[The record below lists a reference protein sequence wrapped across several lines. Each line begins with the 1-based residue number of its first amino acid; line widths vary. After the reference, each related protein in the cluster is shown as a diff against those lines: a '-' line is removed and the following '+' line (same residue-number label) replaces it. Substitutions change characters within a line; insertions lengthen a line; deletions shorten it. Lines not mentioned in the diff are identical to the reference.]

1 MKLLEKHSRSIL
13 VTNLLIMLLG
23 GVLFYLMFNYLL
35 GRSIRTTLEERK
47 AFARKKLLQSDS
59 LYFYQD
65 FSANVFSVK
74 RLAAG
79 GTAGRGAE
87 VVGDTVI
94 FDPLENQQTHFREL
108 TFTESFRGT
117 PYRVTVR
124 RPVIDEEEIL
134 HGVLA
139 LTSLLTLLLVLA
151 LYFANRL
158 VSKKLWQPFNATLA
172 NLRSYQLEQMQPV
185 AFPATG
191 IAEFV
196 ELQGALRRL
205 MERIQQDYF
214 ALREYTENTTH
225 EIQTPLAI
233 IRSKLELLQDHPLTV
248 EQLQLVNAAN
258 QAVTRL
264 SRLKEA
270 LVLLVRIKNRQF
282 VNPEPIR
289 LDALLRERLT
299 HFAELMDLKALRVST
314 QIDEPVTLLLNPL
327 LAEILLDNLLGNAIK
342 HNLTGGTLTVRL
354 TEGLLTIRNAGE
366 APRGPTAAFFDRF
379 VKADPRSRSL
389 GLGLAIVK
397 AICETNGL
405 GIAYGFSEGFH
416 QIDVSLP
423 AREPLP
429 GHAQWSASQV
439 QPKQTIQ
446 SG

>member
-1 MKLLEKHSRSIL
+1 MKLLQKHSRSIL

-23 GVLFYLMFNYLL
+23 GVLFYLMFNYLVE
-35 GRSIRTTLEERK
+35 RNIRKTLEERK

-74 RLAAG
+74 RLAAPG
-79 GTAGRGAE
+79 AAGSRAE
-87 VVGDTVI
+87 AVGDTVI
-94 FDPLENQQTHFREL
+94 FDALENQQTHFRQL
-108 TFTESFRGT
+108 TFTDEFRGT
-117 PYRVTVR
+117 PYQVTVR
-124 RPVIDEEEIL
+124 RPVIDEEKIL

-139 LTSLLTLLLVLA
+139 LTSLLTLLLAGA
-151 LYFANRL
+151 LYFGNRL
-158 VSKKLWQPFNATLA
+158 VSKELWQPFHATLSG
-172 NLRSYQLEQMQPV
+172 LRNYQLEQMQPV
-185 AFPATG
+185 AFPPTD

-214 ALREYTENTTH
+214 ALKEYTENTTH

-270 LVLLVRIKNRQF
+270 LVLLVRIKNRQY
-282 VNPEPIR
+282 VNQEPIR

-299 HFAELMDLKALRVST
+299 HFEELMELKALRVST
-314 QIDEPVTLLLNPL
+314 EVGKPVTLLINPL
-327 LAEILLDNLLGNAIK
+327 LAEILLDNLIGNAIK
-342 HNLTGGTLTVRL
+342 HNHAGGALSVQLTDRQ
-354 TEGLLTIRNAGE
+354 LTIRNQGE
-366 APRGPTAAFFDRF
+366 APRGSTEAFFERF

-405 GIAYGFSEGFH
+405 AIAYGFSGGLH
-416 QIDVSLP
+416 RIDVSLP
-423 AREPLP
+423 AP
-429 GHAQWSASQV
+429 GPPEHPQRPVSQV
-439 QPKQTIQ
+439 QAGPAM
-446 SG
+446 

>member
-1 MKLLEKHSRSIL
+1 LKLLQKHSRSIL

-23 GVLFYLMFNYLL
+23 GVLFYLMFNYLVE
-35 GRSIRTTLEERK
+35 RNIRKTLEERK
-47 AFARKKLLQSDS
+47 AFARKRLLQSDS

-74 RLAAG
+74 RLV
-79 GTAGRGAE
+79 TAGAVDVKAE
-87 VVGDTVI
+87 AVGDTVI
-94 FDPLENQQTHFREL
+94 FDPLKNQQTHFRQL

-139 LTSLLTLLLVLA
+139 LTILLTLLLVLA
-151 LYFANRL
+151 LYFGNRL
-158 VSKKLWQPFNATLA
+158 VSRQLWRPFHDTLA
-172 NLRSYQLEQMQPV
+172 GLRNYQLEQMQPV
-185 AFPATG
+185 AFPATD

-205 MERIQQDYF
+205 MERIQQDYL

-270 LVLLVRIKNRQF
+270 LVLLVRIKNRQY
-282 VNPEPIR
+282 VNQEPIR

-299 HFAELMDLKALRVST
+299 HFEELMELKALRVST
-314 QIDEPVTLLLNPL
+314 EVTGAGHAAGQCL
-327 LAEILLDNLLGNAIK
+327 LAEICWTTSSATPSSITSPGAPLRAA
-342 HNLTGGTLTVRL
+342 HRP
-354 TEGLLTIRNAGE
+354 LLTIRNQGE

-379 VKADPRSRSL
+379 VKADPRSQVA

-405 GIAYGFSEGFH
+405 ENHLRVLGWFSP
-416 QIDVSLP
+416 D
-423 AREPLP
+423 
-429 GHAQWSASQV
+429 
-439 QPKQTIQ
+439 
-446 SG
+446 

>member
-1 MKLLEKHSRSIL
+1 
-13 VTNLLIMLLG
+13 
-23 GVLFYLMFNYLL
+23 
-35 GRSIRTTLEERK
+35 
-47 AFARKKLLQSDS
+47 
-59 LYFYQD
+59 
-65 FSANVFSVK
+65 
-74 RLAAG
+74 
-79 GTAGRGAE
+79 
-87 VVGDTVI
+87 
-94 FDPLENQQTHFREL
+94 
-108 TFTESFRGT
+108 
-117 PYRVTVR
+117 
-124 RPVIDEEEIL
+124 
-134 HGVLA
+134 
-139 LTSLLTLLLVLA
+139 
-151 LYFANRL
+151 
-158 VSKKLWQPFNATLA
+158 
-172 NLRSYQLEQMQPV
+172 
-185 AFPATG
+185 
-191 IAEFV
+191 
-196 ELQGALRRL
+196 

-354 TEGLLTIRNAGE
+354 TDGLLTIRNAGE

>member
-1 MKLLEKHSRSIL
+1 LKLLQKHSRSIL

-23 GVLFYLMFNYLL
+23 GVLSYLMFNFLIN
-35 GRSIRTTLEERK
+35 RNIRTTLEERK

-74 RLAAG
+74 RLPAAG
-79 GTAGRGAE
+79 TANPGAE
-87 VVGDTVI
+87 AVGDTVI
-94 FDPLENQQTHFREL
+94 FDPLKNQQTHFRQL
-108 TFTESFRGT
+108 SFTESFRGT

-124 RPVIDEEEIL
+124 RPVMDEEEIL

-139 LTSLLTLLLVLA
+139 LTVLLTILLVLA

-158 VSKKLWQPFNATLA
+158 VSKELWQPFNATLA
-172 NLRSYQLEQMQPV
+172 SLRNYQLAEMQPV
-185 AFPATG
+185 AFPATD
-191 IAEFV
+191 IAEYI

-205 MERIQQDYF
+205 MERIQGDYF
-214 ALREYTENTTH
+214 ALKEYTENTTH

-270 LVLLVRIKNRQF
+270 LLLLVRIKNRQF
-282 VNPEPIR
+282 VNHEPVR
-289 LDALLRERLT
+289 LDGLLRERLT
-299 HFAELMDLKALRVST
+299 HFAELMELKTLRVST
-314 QIDEPVTLLLNPL
+314 ETDEPATLLINPL
-327 LAEILLDNLLGNAIK
+327 LAEILLDNLLSNAIK
-342 HNLTGGTLTVRL
+342 HNVTGGVLAVRL
-354 TEGLLTIRNAGE
+354 TDRHLTIRNAGE

-405 GIAYGFSEGFH
+405 QIAYGFSDGLH
-416 QIDVSLP
+416 RIDVSFP

-429 GHAQWSASQV
+429 GHAQRSVSQA
-439 QPKQTIQ
+439 QAKQVIR

>member
-1 MKLLEKHSRSIL
+1 
-13 VTNLLIMLLG
+13 
-23 GVLFYLMFNYLL
+23 
-35 GRSIRTTLEERK
+35 
-47 AFARKKLLQSDS
+47 
-59 LYFYQD
+59 
-65 FSANVFSVK
+65 VFSVK
-74 RLAAG
+74 RLPAAG
-79 GTAGRGAE
+79 TARTGAE
-87 VVGDTVI
+87 AVGDTVI
-94 FDPLENQQTHFREL
+94 FDPLENQQTHFRQL

-117 PYRVTVR
+117 PYRVSVR

-139 LTSLLTLLLVLA
+139 LTILLTLLLVLA

-158 VSKKLWQPFNATLA
+158 VSKELWQPFNATLA
-172 NLRSYQLEQMQPV
+172 SLRNYQLEQMQPV
-185 AFPATG
+185 AFPATD

-196 ELQGALRRL
+196 ELQGALQRL

-214 ALREYTENTTH
+214 ALKEYTENTTH

-233 IRSKLELLQDHPLTV
+233 IRSKLELLQDHSLTV

-270 LVLLVRIKNRQF
+270 LVLLVRIKNRQYMTQ
-282 VNPEPIR
+282 EPLR

-299 HFAELMDLKALRVST
+299 HFEELMELKSLQVST
-314 QIDEPVTLLLNPL
+314 EIDGPVTLLVNPL
-327 LAEILLDNLLGNAIK
+327 LAEILLDNLISNAIK
-342 HNLTGGTLTVRL
+342 HNVSGGALAVQLTDS
-354 TEGLLTIRNAGE
+354 LLTIRNAGE

-405 GIAYGFSEGFH
+405 KITYGFSGGFH
-416 QIDVSLP
+416 QIDVSLSV
-423 AREPLP
+423 REPLP
-429 GHAQWSASQV
+429 GHHWQQVDAQHQGGIRQASPCPRSHWGPAGPGKKV
-439 QPKQTIQ
+439 
-446 SG
+446 SGIECRRAGKRPG

>member
-1 MKLLEKHSRSIL
+1 
-13 VTNLLIMLLG
+13 MLLG
-23 GVLFYLMFNYLL
+23 GVLSYLMFNYLID
-35 GRSIRTTLEERK
+35 RSIRKTLGERK

-65 FSANVFSVK
+65 FSANIFSVK
-74 RLAAG
+74 RLAPA
-79 GTAGRGAE
+79 GTAAVKAE
-87 VVGDTVI
+87 AVGDTVI
-94 FDPLENQQTHFREL
+94 FDPLENQPTHFRQL

-124 RPVIDEEEIL
+124 RPVIDEEEVL

-139 LTSLLTLLLVLA
+139 LTILLTLLLVGA

-158 VSKKLWQPFNATLA
+158 VSKELWQPFNATLA
-172 NLRSYQLEQMQPV
+172 SLRNYQLEEMQPV
-185 AFPATG
+185 AFPGTT

-205 MERIQQDYF
+205 MERIQGDYF
-214 ALREYTENTTH
+214 ALKEYTENTTH

-233 IRSKLELLQDHPLTV
+233 IRSKLELLQDHSLTV

-270 LVLLVRIKNRQF
+270 LVLLVRIKNRQY
-282 VNPEPIR
+282 VNPEPVR
-289 LDALLRERLT
+289 LDTLLRERLT
-299 HFAELMDLKALRVST
+299 HFEELMDLKALGVST
-314 QIDEPVTLLLNPL
+314 QIDEPVTLLINPL
-327 LAEILLDNLLGNAIK
+327 LAEILLDNLLSNAIK
-342 HNLTGGTLTVRL
+342 HNMGGGTLAVRL
-354 TEGLLTIRNAGE
+354 TGRLLTIRNLGE

-405 GIAYGFSEGFH
+405 EIAYAYTDGFH

-429 GHAQWSASQV
+429 GHARPPVHPAQLSRL
-439 QPKQTIQ
+439 
-446 SG
+446 

>member
-1 MKLLEKHSRSIL
+1 LKLLQKHSRSVL

-23 GVLFYLMFNYLL
+23 GVLFYLMFNYLID
-35 GRSIRTTLEERK
+35 GNIRTTLEERK
-47 AFARKKLLQSDS
+47 AFARKKLLHSDS

-74 RLAAG
+74 RLA
-79 GTAGRGAE
+79 TASTAQ
-87 VVGDTVI
+87 VPAQAVGDTVI
-94 FDPLENQQTHFREL
+94 FDPLKNQQTHFRQL

-139 LTSLLTLLLVLA
+139 LTILLTLLLVLA
-151 LYFANRL
+151 LYFGNRL
-158 VSKKLWQPFNATLA
+158 VSRQLWRPFHDTLA
-172 NLRSYQLEQMQPV
+172 GLRNYQLEQMQPV
-185 AFPATG
+185 AFPATD

-205 MERIQQDYF
+205 MERIQQDYL

-282 VNPEPIR
+282 VNQEPLR
-289 LDALLRERLT
+289 LDLLLRERLT
-299 HFAELMDLKALRVST
+299 HFEELMELKALRVSSEVD
-314 QIDEPVTLLLNPL
+314 QPVSLLINPL
-327 LAEILLDNLLGNAIK
+327 LADILLDNLLGNAIK
-342 HNLTGGTLTVRL
+342 HNVPGGALSVRL
-354 TEGLLTIRNAGE
+354 TDRLLTIRNQGE
-366 APRGPTAAFFDRF
+366 APRGPTAAFFERF

-397 AICETNGL
+397 AIGETNGL
-405 GIAYGFSEGFH
+405 EITYGFSEGFH
-416 QIDVSLP
+416 QIDVALP

-429 GHAQWSASQV
+429 GPLQRPAGPTQPGQV
-439 QPKQTIQ
+439 LTA
-446 SG
+446 G